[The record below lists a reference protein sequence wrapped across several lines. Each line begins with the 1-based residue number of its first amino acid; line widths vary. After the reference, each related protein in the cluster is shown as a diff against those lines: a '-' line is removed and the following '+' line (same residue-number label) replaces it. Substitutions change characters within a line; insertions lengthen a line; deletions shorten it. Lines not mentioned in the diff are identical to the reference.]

1 MIVISKYSLL
11 KGLKMDK
18 RNIISVTLLVSAL
31 AFNPLVATELNTNTT
46 SQRQINSVTGSIAH
60 ILHKR
65 GIDEDMAKEISQNL
79 TEDEDELFAAMINNL
94 LNGYSDLSKEEI
106 LEYLSTAALYRQTVD
121 FDSYSHL
128 IHMVSE
134 IKEKPLNEQS
144 LKQLS
149 RVAKL
154 NQELNIV

>member
-79 TEDEDELFAAMINNL
+79 IEDEDELFAAMINNL
-94 LNGYSDLSKEEI
+94 VNGYSDLSKEEI